1 MAIDAANSPSI
12 TSHKMG
18 FLHHKTPTKSRV
30 QGAVQHSEYL
40 KARYGQ
46 TYTKADIFRSLGVS
60 STRGWAI
67 IRDYER
73 TFHNNPFTDE
83 TRGRKKKLSDEDI
96 DTLERFL
103 WQNGVE
109 GRTLPYQALLMEA
122 GIEAEVSDIT
132 IRRALGTRD
141 WGKCIACQRGFVS
154 HKLAERRV
162 EEARKSLELR
172 PHKRDWRDVRSSD
185 EFHVSSG
192 ASGRVQ
198 ILRKPGER
206 YCPDCIVERPEKEE
220 DKQRAHFWAAIG
232 YEFKSDLI
240 EYKVSTNKNGKISQR
255 VYHDT
260 ILEGVVKGWLDTGER
275 FILEEDGDSGH
286 GPRGQNIVKAW
297 KTKYGL
303 KHYFNCPRSP
313 DWVPIENA

>member
-1 MAIDAANSPSI
+1 M
-12 TSHKMG
+12 
-18 FLHHKTPTKSRV
+18 
-30 QGAVQHSEYL
+30 
-40 KARYGQ
+40 
-46 TYTKADIFRSLGVS
+46 
-60 STRGWAI
+60 
-67 IRDYER
+67 
-73 TFHNNPFTDE
+73 
-83 TRGRKKKLSDEDI
+83 
-96 DTLERFL
+96 
-103 WQNGVE
+103 
-109 GRTLPYQALLMEA
+109 
-122 GIEAEVSDIT
+122 
-132 IRRALGTRD
+132 
-141 WGKCIACQRGFVS
+141 S

-172 PHKRDWRDVRSSD
+172 PHKRDWRDVRTSD
-185 EFHVSSG
+185 EFHVTSG

-240 EYKVSTNKNGKISQR
+240 EYKVSTNRNGKMSQR

-297 KTKYGL
+297 KTKHGL
-303 KHYFNCPRSP
+303 KHYFNCPGSP
-313 DWVPIENA
+313 DWVPIENAGSILRGWLRAVCAFPTKTSWKLVRKVGTSWINVQSTPGLIVYQIGLNRR